1 MPSVT
6 ELMQLR
12 IPLWKAAVGVVIA
25 IIIQQTFNKT
35 ESKAIAQADIKEEP
49 STDEKVVAP
58 QTNEVQAKV
67 DDDSNK
73 SNEDEDDSDDDSY
86 DDPYDADNLFYDE
99 PYTIRD
105 VYDRSQRPFKMLLC
119 VNMELKMGHG
129 KIAAQCGHATMGA
142 YQLSRKY
149 CKSGLKAWEQ
159 TGVAKIALK
168 VPKESD
174 MYELYEKVK
183 AAGLV
188 GFIVQDAGHTQIP
201 AGSRTVLAVGP
212 APAQVLDPIF
222 SHLKLL

>member
-6 ELMQLR
+6 ELMELR
-12 IPLWKAAVGVVIA
+12 IPLWKAAIGVVLA
-25 IIIQQTFNKT
+25 VIIQQSFNRSTPNVVDAT
-35 ESKAIAQADIKEEP
+35 ESTDAKEAKGEEVEKLV
-49 STDEKVVAP
+49 THAAEKKDE
-58 QTNEVQAKV
+58 NEEE
-67 DDDSNK
+67 D
-73 SNEDEDDSDDDSY
+73 DEDDDDDSY
-86 DDPYDADNLFYDE
+86 EDPYSADDLFYDE
-99 PYTIRD
+99 KYPIRD
-105 VYDRSQRPFKMLLC
+105 DYERSQRPFKLLLC

-142 YQLSRKY
+142 YTISRKY
-149 CKSGLKAWEQ
+149 CRSGLRAWEQ

-174 MYELYEKVK
+174 MYELYEKAK

-188 GFIVQDAGHTQIP
+188 AHIVQDAGHTQIA

-212 APAQVLDPIF
+212 APAQVLDPLF

>member
-1 MPSVT
+1 MPSIT

-25 IIIQQTFNKT
+25 IVIQQHFNKT
-35 ESKAIAQADIKEEP
+35 ESKTVAADTEVKEEP
-49 STDEKVVAP
+49 STEVAKSDEVP
-58 QTNEVQAKV
+58 AKI
-67 DDDSNK
+67 DDENK
-73 SNEDEDDSDDDSY
+73 SNSDDGESDDDSY

-119 VNMELKMGHG
+119 VNMELKMGNG

>member
-25 IIIQQTFNKT
+25 IVIQQHFNKT
-35 ESKAIAQADIKEEP
+35 ESKTANTDTDVKEEP
-49 STDEKVVAP
+49 STEEKVVA
-58 QTNEVQAKV
+58 QSTEVPAKV
-67 DDDSNK
+67 DNDIKPNDDD
-73 SNEDEDDSDDDSY
+73 DESDDDSY
-86 DDPYDADNLFYDE
+86 DDPYDADDLFYDE

-119 VNMELKMGHG
+119 VNMELKMGNG

-142 YQLSRKY
+142 YQMSRKY

-212 APAQVLDPIF
+212 APAHVLDPIF